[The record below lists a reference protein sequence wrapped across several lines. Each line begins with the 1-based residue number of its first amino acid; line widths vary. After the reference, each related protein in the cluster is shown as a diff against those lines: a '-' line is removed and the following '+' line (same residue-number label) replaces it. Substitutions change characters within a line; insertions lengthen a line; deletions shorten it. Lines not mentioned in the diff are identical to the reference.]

1 MHRCFESGESI
12 ESVSEETD
20 YSRQSIYAWRRKY
33 LQKGLLTLV
42 PQKDIARGK
51 VMANYKTVFQSNE
64 NPDVEKL
71 KKQMKDLQLEV
82 DILKETVKVIKKT
95 PGINLT
101 KIKNWE
107 RTEVVDALKSKYS
120 LSLLLQKLSMAKSSY
135 YYQKNV
141 QKKASKY
148 TSLRKT
154 INRIFSDNYQ
164 SYGYRRIKIKLN
176 KSGIFTS
183 EKVIRKLMEK
193 LCIVHKRI
201 ISILPIKEILS
212 LQHRI

>member
-1 MHRCFESGESI
+1 LHRCFESGESI